1 MRYILLF
8 LLTLNLY
15 SFDAVLDI
23 EKDVETK
30 ATISLMEDGSTA
42 GSTVNHSKMFNVLL
56 NDLKISGHFEVD
68 TQLRRGGFDDTL
80 LPVELHSR
88 EYLLKYKYGATGTT
102 LSVKLIRVADSFMVF
117 QNNYSVNAMARYPF
131 LAHNAVVEFN
141 SVLGFED
148 ISWMKR
154 NILFSKYT
162 GSRKSEIWIADYTLS
177 FASVILRGGLNLFP
191 KWANSAQSAFY
202 YTSYNHA
209 IPTLYKVDMNSGSRR
224 KFIAS
229 EGMLVASDVSQDGS
243 RILLTMAP
251 NGQTDIYEFNVNSK
265 STKRLT
271 TFSGIDVNGKY
282 IGDESQIAFVSDRIG
297 RANIY
302 TKSIGSRSVS
312 RAARYGNNNESCDA
326 FGQHILYSVKE
337 GGSENIYL
345 GSVSSSYVRPLT
357 SNGRN
362 KLPRFSSDG
371 KVILYIK
378 QNGGRNSI
386 GYMNLATKQS
396 ALFPMK
402 SGKIQ
407 SIDW

>member
-1 MRYILLF
+1 MRYILFF
-8 LLTLNLY
+8 LLTFNLY

-23 EKDVETK
+23 EKDVEIK
-30 ATISLMEDGSTA
+30 ASIALMEDASTA
-42 GSTVNHSKMFNVLL
+42 GSTANHAKMFNILV
-56 NDLKISGHFEVD
+56 NDLKISGHFMVD
-68 TQLRRGGFDDTL
+68 TVFRKGNFDDTL
-80 LPVELHSR
+80 VPVELHDR
-88 EYLLKYKYGATGTT
+88 EYLLKYRYSASGTK
-102 LSVKLIRVADSFMVF
+102 LNIKLIRVADSFMVF
-117 QNNYSVNAMARYPF
+117 QNNYAINEMSRYPF
-131 LAHNAVVEFN
+131 LAHSAVVEFN

-154 NILFSKYT
+154 SILFAKYIS
-162 GSRKSEIWIADYTLS
+162 SRNSEIWVADYTLN
-177 FASVILRGGLNLFP
+177 FATVILRGGLNLFP
-191 KWANSAQSAFY
+191 KWANSSQSAFY
-202 YTSYNHA
+202 YTSYNVA
-209 IPTLYKVDMNSGSRR
+209 VPTLYRVDMNSGTRS
-224 KFIAS
+224 KVVAS

-251 NGQTDIYEFNVNSK
+251 NGQPDIYEFNVNSK

-282 IGDESQIAFVSDRIG
+282 IGDESQIAFVSDRVG
-297 RANIY
+297 NANIY
-302 TKSIGSRSVS
+302 TKAIGSRSVS
-312 RAARYGNNNESCDA
+312 RAARYGNNNSSCDA
-326 FGQHILYSVKE
+326 FGQNLLYSVKE
-337 GGSENIYL
+337 GSASNIYL

-362 KLPRFSSDG
+362 QLPRFSADG

-378 QNGGRNSI
+378 QHGGRNSI